1 MANDTL
7 LGQTETQD
15 TYDGSGVFN
24 PSGTPPETSKVVLSE
39 SYKDSG
45 SGNGENDG
53 SEEES
58 STSPMLM
65 YAGAALLLYFFFFK
79 KK

>member
-7 LGQTETQD
+7 LGQTETSNQ
-15 TYDGSGVFN
+15 YDGSGVFN
-24 PSGTPPETSKVVLSE
+24 PNTPGADADPGYIPVE
-39 SYKDSG
+39 SNTDNDS
-45 SGNGENDG
+45 SDDN
-53 SEEES
+53 SSES

>member
-7 LGQTETQD
+7 LGQTESSNQ
-15 TYDGSGVFN
+15 YDGSGVFN
-24 PSGTPPETSKVVLSE
+24 PNTPGADADPGYIPVE
-39 SYKDSG
+39 SNTDNDS
-45 SGNGENDG
+45 SDDN
-53 SEEES
+53 SSES

>member
-7 LGQTETQD
+7 LGQTESTDQ
-15 TYDGSGVFN
+15 YDGSGVFN
-24 PSGTPPETSKVVLSE
+24 PNTPGADADPGYIPVE
-39 SYKDSG
+39 SNTDNDS
-45 SGNGENDG
+45 SDDN
-53 SEEES
+53 SSES

>member
-7 LGQTETQD
+7 LGQTESTDQ
-15 TYDGSGVFN
+15 YDGSGVFN
-24 PSGTPPETSKVVLSE
+24 PNTPNADADPSYIPME
-39 SYKDSG
+39 SNTDSD
-45 SGNGENDG
+45 SSDDN
-53 SEEES
+53 SSES

>member
-7 LGQTETQD
+7 LGQTESSNQ
-15 TYDGSGVFN
+15 YDGSGVFN
-24 PSGTPPETSKVVLSE
+24 PNTPNADADPGYIPME
-39 SYKDSG
+39 SNTD
-45 SGNGENDG
+45 NDG
-53 SEEES
+53 SDDSES

>member
-7 LGQTETQD
+7 LGQTESTDQ
-15 TYDGSGVFN
+15 YDGSGVFN
-24 PSGTPPETSKVVLSE
+24 TSALTQAADPSFVPTET
-39 SYKDSG
+39 DSD
-45 SGNGENDG
+45 SSDDN
-53 SEEES
+53 SSES
-58 STSPMLM
+58 STRAMLM

>member
-7 LGQTETQD
+7 LGQTESTDQ
-15 TYDGSGVFN
+15 YDGSGVFN
-24 PSGTPPETSKVVLSE
+24 PNTPNADADPGYIPME
-39 SYKDSG
+39 SNTDSD
-45 SGNGENDG
+45 SSDEN
-53 SEEES
+53 SSES

>member
-7 LGQTETQD
+7 LGQTDVSQQ
-15 TYDGSGVFN
+15 YDGSGVFN
-24 PSGTPPETSKVVLSE
+24 PNTPNADADPGYIPMESNTDSDTSDDNS
-39 SYKDSG
+39 S
-45 SGNGENDG
+45 
-53 SEEES
+53 ES
-58 STSPMLM
+58 STSPMLI

>member
-7 LGQTETQD
+7 LGQTESTDQ
-15 TYDGSGVFN
+15 YDGSGVFN
-24 PSGTPPETSKVVLSE
+24 TSAPTQDADPSYIPME
-39 SYKDSG
+39 SNTDSD
-45 SGNGENDG
+45 SSDDN
-53 SEEES
+53 SSES

>member
-7 LGQTETQD
+7 LGQTESSDQ
-15 TYDGSGVFN
+15 YDGSGVFN
-24 PSGTPPETSKVVLSE
+24 PNTPNADTDPGYIPME
-39 SYKDSG
+39 SNTDSD
-45 SGNGENDG
+45 SSDDNN
-53 SEEES
+53 EES

>member
-7 LGQTETQD
+7 LGQTESTDQ
-15 TYDGSGVFN
+15 YDGSGVFN
-24 PSGTPPETSKVVLSE
+24 PNTPNADADPDFIPTET
-39 SYKDSG
+39 DSD
-45 SGNGENDG
+45 SSDDN
-53 SEEES
+53 SSES

>member
-7 LGQTETQD
+7 LGQTDVSQQ
-15 TYDGSGVFN
+15 YDGSGVFN
-24 PSGTPPETSKVVLSE
+24 PNTPNADAGYIPME
-39 SYKDSG
+39 SNTDSD
-45 SGNGENDG
+45 SSDEN
-53 SEEES
+53 SSES